1 MLIRLEASLMLLS
14 THLSHTSSPKSLRK
28 VSPAPSMMITL
39 LKMFAGSGSLV
50 LKDARHPC
58 LEVQDDI
65 SFIPNDVEMIKG
77 MAAAE
82 SSGRDYSHFPS

>member
-1 MLIRLEASLMLLS
+1 
-14 THLSHTSSPKSLRK
+14 
-28 VSPAPSMMITL
+28 MIG
-39 LKMFAGSGSLV
+39 AGSLV